1 MPKENKIRLFFLKLR
16 KRKTYRRR
24 SSSQKSKAEHTLH
37 KTSALTLVTS
47 RLSHFASIYKTTHQ
61 IPLTYHRV
69 TIRNQSSRWGSC
81 SRKGNLSFNYRI
93 ALLPPELADYII
105 VHELCHLGEF
115 NHSKKFWDL
124 VEKTIPNWPQLRAE
138 LKVYNKTLF

>member
-1 MPKENKIRLFFLKLR
+1 MFYWRIIK
-16 KRKTYRRR
+16 KRTCRR
-24 SSSQKSKAEHTLH
+24 SSR
-37 KTSALTLVTS
+37 KTSSHPSFLLYKTPAFHLVLS
-47 RLSHFASIYKTTHQ
+47 RLSHFASLYKTAHQ
-61 IPLTYHRV
+61 IILNHHSI

-124 VEKTIPNWPQLRAE
+124 VEKTIPNWPKLRAE

>member
-1 MPKENKIRLFFLKLR
+1 MRMLSELFKTKVFRRRRRLHNHPIYITNKDSALNLAITRINHFNKIYNFLYNK
-16 KRKTYRRR
+16 
-24 SSSQKSKAEHTLH
+24 
-37 KTSALTLVTS
+37 
-47 RLSHFASIYKTTHQ
+47 I
-61 IPLTYHRV
+61 

-81 SRKGNLSFNYRI
+81 SRKGNLSFNYRL

-124 VEKTIPNWPQLRAE
+124 VEKAIPNWPKLRAE
-138 LKVYNKTLF
+138 LKVYNKSLF